1 MTPFIMFSV
10 MFLVFM
16 QLYSEC
22 HSCQWR
28 VCVRARVRVF
38 SGFGKKMYTQ

>member
-28 VCVRARVRVF
+28 VCVRVF